1 MGLWNFEWM
10 ANSVGTDQI
19 ALLGAV
25 GSGTTLFRHVWQN
38 IYGKYSNSWI
48 WFFYRFEWTKNGEI
62 LNISD
67 PKYKSKR
74 SGDSRIIRVS
84 EGTGTLMISE
94 LEKADEGIY
103 QCKASNRYGTSLSK
117 KVQLV
122 KATIG
127 IFKEKDK
134 DVKRYRVVPAIS
146 LKVTCNPPESDPP
159 GKTKWVKYIKDE
171 TDTRSVQLDD
181 RVAVDDDGMLVFCCC
196 IFLFFFFF
204 VETE

>member
-1 MGLWNFEWM
+1 M
-10 ANSVGTDQI
+10 
-19 ALLGAV
+19 
-25 GSGTTLFRHVWQN
+25 
-38 IYGKYSNSWI
+38 
-48 WFFYRFEWTKNGEI
+48 
-62 LNISD
+62 
-67 PKYKSKR
+67 
-74 SGDSRIIRVS
+74 S

-196 IFLFFFFF
+196 IFLFFFSLLRLNKLPHIIYWKIYFHF
-204 VETE
+204 EACQLCDLDIPREKWLNYLHSAASFCYFSTETYIMGIH